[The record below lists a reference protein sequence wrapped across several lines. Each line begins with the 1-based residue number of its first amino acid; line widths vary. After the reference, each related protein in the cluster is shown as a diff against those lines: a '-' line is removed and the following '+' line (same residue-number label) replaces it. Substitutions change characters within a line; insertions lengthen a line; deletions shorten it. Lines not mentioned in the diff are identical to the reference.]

1 MNIVLNKCY
10 GGFQLSDK
18 AIKWLEENKGW
29 KLDKEFVKLEHS
41 WGLDDM
47 WFMATAD
54 KDELRIDLDVI
65 ECVETLKEESH
76 TRLSDLCVVE
86 IPDNANWEIDEY
98 DGIENVREKSEVW
111 G

>member
-1 MNIVLNKCY
+1 MKIVLNKCY

-18 AIKWLEENKGW
+18 AIGWLEENKGW
-29 KLDKEFVKLEHS
+29 KLDKDFVKVS
-41 WGLDDM
+41 WGFSDRTL
-47 WFMATAD
+47 MAKAD
-54 KDELRIDLDVI
+54 TDELRINLDVI

-76 TRLSDLCVVE
+76 TRLSKLRVVE

-98 DGIENVREKSEVW
+98 DGIERVREVSEVW